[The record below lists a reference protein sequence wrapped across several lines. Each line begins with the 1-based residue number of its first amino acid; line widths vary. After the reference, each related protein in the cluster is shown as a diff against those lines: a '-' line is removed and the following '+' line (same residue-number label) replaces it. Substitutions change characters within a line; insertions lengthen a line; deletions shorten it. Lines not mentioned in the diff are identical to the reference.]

1 RQREKPYYH
10 SGSQVWRNSGLEFP
24 RMTLL
29 VVITVDLEN
38 PQTPLRTGFC
48 KSNLFAPIINGQH
61 LGYLMILR
69 IMRQFRVRGVFFV
82 NVYEAALWGDH
93 ALQAVCQQI
102 VNSGNEVGLHT
113 HPEWSYDSA
122 RIHMWQY
129 SVGEQTKIVAD
140 GLAMLMR
147 WIPGCVVV
155 AHRAGAYG
163 LNKDTLIALRKNS
176 IPIDSSM
183 FYGHP
188 NCRLTWSHNQVVE
201 RDGILEIPITGFFR
215 EEILELLGIPIRH
228 HISFVKTD
236 IDAAS
241 LEELKFF
248 VQEAKKH
255 DIRVMNLFLHSY
267 SFIRFNSDF
276 SHFEPDWQDIEKF
289 ERFLEFATS
298 DQSIKFVTM
307 KELYEM
313 YQRDPGILLDGSD
326 YVPVYRYQV
335 NLTDKIKRK
344 LMSRIGKWC

>member
-1 RQREKPYYH
+1 MKRNLIITVTVDTEDSQRPAVVYDDNVCELETMIYGNL
-10 SGSQVWRNSGLEFP
+10 SGSWYGFP
-24 RMTLL
+24 
-29 VVITVDLEN
+29 
-38 PQTPLRTGFC
+38 
-48 KSNLFAPIINGQH
+48 K
-61 LGYLMILR
+61 
-69 IMRQFRVRGVFFV
+69 IMEICNAYNCRATFFV
-82 NVYEAALWGDH
+82 SVFDYGKYGEPAIAEI
-93 ALQAVCQQI
+93 CQLIKRNGHDVQ
-102 VNSGNEVGLHT
+102 LHT
-113 HPEWSYDSA
+113 HPRRVYNKDKREMY
-122 RIHMWQY
+122 RY
-129 SVGEQTKIVAD
+129 SLNEQIKIIEHGRALIKKWTGEY
-140 GLAMLMR
+140 
-147 WIPGCVVV
+147 PV

-163 LNKDTLIALRKNS
+163 LNKDTLIALREND

-188 NCRLTWSHNQVVE
+188 NCRLTWSRNQVVE
-201 RDGILEIPITGFFR
+201 RDGILEIPITGFFK
-215 EEILELLGIPIRH
+215 EKVLKLAGLPLYRH
-228 HISFVKTD
+228 VSFVKTD

-276 SHFEPDWQDIEKF
+276 SHFEPDWEDIEKF

-298 DQSIKFVTM
+298 DPSIKFVTM